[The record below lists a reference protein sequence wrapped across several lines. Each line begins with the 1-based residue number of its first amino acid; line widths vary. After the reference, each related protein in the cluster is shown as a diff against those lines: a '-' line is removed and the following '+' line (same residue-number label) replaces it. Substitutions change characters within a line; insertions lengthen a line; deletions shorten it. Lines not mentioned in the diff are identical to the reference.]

1 MEHTEYLDAA
11 NADVIALCAA
21 VAAGPLDARVPTCPD
36 FDVDDLARHVG
47 AFCIRWSDVLR
58 ERRAVEFRPLEGDD
72 RSQVPGDRAAW
83 LRDVGDRLVE
93 QLRGL
98 PGDAECWTWYPPDQT
113 ARFIARRVANELC
126 MHRVDAQLAR
136 GDAGPID
143 PALAADG
150 IDEIFLIRQHHARFA
165 HDPVRGS
172 GRTMHLHGTDAP
184 PDLPAA
190 EWMVALSPDGLRV
203 TREHAKGDLALRGA
217 VGDLERLLYQRPTA
231 EPVEM
236 FGDVTVLDELHE
248 LFTF

>member
-11 NADVIALCAA
+11 SLDLAALCAA
-21 VAAGPLDARVPTCPD
+21 VAAGPLDTRVPTCPD

-47 AFCIRWSDVLR
+47 AFCIRWSSVLQDGR
-58 ERRAVEFRPLEGDD
+58 MVKFHPLHRDD
-72 RSQVPGDRAAW
+72 TSQVPTDRAAW
-83 LRDVGDRLVE
+83 LRDVGDRLIE
-93 QLRGL
+93 ELRAL
-98 PGDAECWTWYPPDQT
+98 PGDAESWSWYPPDQS

-150 IDEIFLIRQHHARFA
+150 IDEIFLIRQHHPRFA

-172 GRTMHLHGTDAP
+172 GRTMHLHGTDGPAH
-184 PDLPAA
+184 LPAA
-190 EWMVALSPDGLRV
+190 EWMVALGADGLRV
-203 TREHAKGDLALRGA
+203 TREHAKGDLALRGT
-217 VGDLERLLYQRPTA
+217 VGDLERLLYQRPSA

-236 FGDVTVLDELHE
+236 FGDATVLDELHE